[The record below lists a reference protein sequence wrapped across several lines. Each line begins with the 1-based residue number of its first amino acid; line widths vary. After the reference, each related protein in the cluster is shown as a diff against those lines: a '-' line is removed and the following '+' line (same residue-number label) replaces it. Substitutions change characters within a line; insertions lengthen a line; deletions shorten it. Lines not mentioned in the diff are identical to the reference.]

1 MSARPASSRASAA
14 EPSVVRIRRVM
25 FISEYSGAR
34 RDKFDASSVKPAL
47 NALMRISLRRNQS
60 AVRWVPAPEEVVN
73 QFGAAP
79 PAVDRVVA
87 AEIFRSRQD
96 SFAQRGELPLAFL
109 VSPETIAFIVHLQ
122 REWSLFEARHAGG
135 PANCAPLSRSTALPP
150 SPHTPQ

>member
-1 MSARPASSRASAA
+1 MAARPASSRASAA

-60 AVRWVPAPEEVVN
+60 AVRWVPAPEAVVN

-79 PAVDRVVA
+79 PAVDRGVA
-87 AEIFRSRQD
+87 AGDLRFAPGSFSRG
-96 SFAQRGELPLAFL
+96 R
-109 VSPETIAFIVHLQ
+109 
-122 REWSLFEARHAGG
+122 
-135 PANCAPLSRSTALPP
+135 
-150 SPHTPQ
+150 

>member
-60 AVRWVPAPEEVVN
+60 AVRWVPAPEAVVN

-79 PAVDRVVA
+79 PAGDRVVA
-87 AEIFRSRQD
+87 GGNFPFPPDNFSRRRGLQP
-96 SFAQRGELPLAFL
+96 SFLFFPGAIPVLA
-109 VSPETIAFIVHLQ
+109 H
-122 REWSLFEARHAGG
+122 
-135 PANCAPLSRSTALPP
+135 LPP
-150 SPHTPQ
+150 